1 MTTRTS
7 PSPSAVPTSGASWIL
22 LALYVAVTAAASLTG
37 SMASDPNTSAWYQ
50 ALNQPPFQ
58 PPSWAFGVVWPILY
72 LMMAY
77 AGWRADAAAAP
88 DRTGR
93 LRLAYGV
100 QLLFNAGW
108 TIAFFALQ
116 SIVGGFVVILG
127 AFGGDPGL
135 DAARAPDRSPG
146 FLAVRALPR
155 LGYVCHFAQRV
166 VCAAQLS
173 GQEPSAALNRKTL
186 SDPVL
191 LRCPEP

>member
-1 MTTRTS
+1 MVTRTS
-7 PSPSAVPTSGASWIL
+7 PSPSAVPKSGASWIL

-37 SMASDPNTSAWYQ
+37 SLASDPDTSAWYQ

-93 LRLAYGV
+93 LRLSYGV

-116 SIVGGFVVILG
+116 SIVGGFVVIIELWWQSWSG
-127 AFGGDPGL
+127 CGSRARPIAWLSGCSRPTSPGL
-135 DAARAPDRSPG
+135 RLPLCSTGRMCCSTERSRMP
-146 FLAVRALPR
+146 AV
-155 LGYVCHFAQRV
+155 
-166 VCAAQLS
+166 
-173 GQEPSAALNRKTL
+173 E
-186 SDPVL
+186 
-191 LRCPEP
+191 

>member
-1 MTTRTS
+1 MVTRTS
-7 PSPSAVPTSGASWIL
+7 PSPSAVPKSGASWLL

-37 SMASDPNTSAWYQ
+37 SLASDPDTSAWYQ

-88 DRTGR
+88 SRTGR

-127 AFGGDPGL
+127 LLAAILVWMRLARQTDHLAFWL
-135 DAARAPDRSPG
+135 FAPY
-146 FLAVRALPR
+146 LAWVT
-155 LGYVCHFAQRV
+155 FAT
-166 VCAAQLS
+166 L
-173 GQEPSAALNRKTL
+173 LNG
-186 SDPVL
+186 SYVL
-191 LRCPEP
+191 LN

>member
-1 MTTRTS
+1 MVTRTS

-37 SMASDPNTSAWYQ
+37 SMASDPDTSAWYQ

-127 AFGGDPGL
+127 LLAAILVWMRLARQTDRLAFWL
-135 DAARAPDRSPG
+135 FAPY
-146 FLAVRALPR
+146 LAWVT
-155 LGYVCHFAQRV
+155 FAT
-166 VCAAQLS
+166 L
-173 GQEPSAALNRKTL
+173 LNG
-186 SDPVL
+186 SYVL
-191 LRCPEP
+191 LN